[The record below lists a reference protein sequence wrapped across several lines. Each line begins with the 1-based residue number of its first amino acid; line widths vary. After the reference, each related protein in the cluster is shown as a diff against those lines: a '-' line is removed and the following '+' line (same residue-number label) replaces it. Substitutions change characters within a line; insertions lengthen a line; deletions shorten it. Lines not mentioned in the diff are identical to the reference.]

1 MNLNASEIVAKLAK
15 VINGRGGG
23 QPFYATCTGDNIKEI
38 EKLISTSEK
47 LQKQSI
53 S

>member
-1 MNLNASEIVAKLAK
+1 MNLNASEIVAELAK

-38 EKLISTSEK
+38 EKLILTAEK
-47 LQKQSI
+47 LQKRLI